1 MEKLFETRQA
11 PNKERNTSWSFKI
24 LIVQGKYLLREI
36 LIAGIDIYVKANE
49 TRFCCGFCINN
60 KNEAHLLHTH
70 LSYRMES
77 GN

>member
-1 MEKLFETRQA
+1 MEKLFEARQA
-11 PNKERNTSWSFKI
+11 PNKKRNTSWGLKI
-24 LIVQGKYLLREI
+24 FQGKYLFREI

-49 TRFCCGFCINN
+49 TRFCCSFCINN
-60 KNEAHLLHTH
+60 KIEAHLLHTH